1 MNDRCIRLMDRREA
15 PGQKA
20 DGNPQRDGAA
30 HQRRL
35 KPVRRII

>member
-1 MNDRCIRLMDRREA
+1 MARRGSG
-15 PGQKA
+15 GQKA

>member
-1 MNDRCIRLMDRREA
+1 MDWRKA

-30 HQRRL
+30 RTVRATGKNQRRL
-35 KPVRRII
+35 